1 MLIYFILLEE
11 EEGEGGGRRVPSL
24 KKPPEPGVLTNV
36 LYEGV
41 PALPFY

>member
-1 MLIYFILLEE
+1 MLIYFILVEE
-11 EEGEGGGRRVPSL
+11 EEGEGGDEEFPSL
-24 KKPPEPGVLTNV
+24 KKPPEPGVLKNV

>member
-11 EEGEGGGRRVPSL
+11 EEGEGGDEGFPLWRSHQNRGL
-24 KKPPEPGVLTNV
+24 LTNV